1 MTFFAGRR
9 QKQQEV
15 LEKNGESKSHD
26 GVCKRQVFV
35 DPPETSGG
43 LSWKQIVDSP
53 PETSGGLSRKQVV
66 DNPPETS
73 GGLSRKQVVDNP
85 PETSGGLSRKQVVGD
100 PPETAGGWLKK
111 LEAKVTEAREEV
123 RLMVPDS
130 TSGSSKQPAGEGKVG
145 TYIGRR
151 GEAGKEKSRKGA

>member
-73 GGLSRKQVVDNP
+73 GGLYRKQVV
-85 PETSGGLSRKQVVGD
+85 SD

-130 TSGSSKQPAGEGKVG
+130 TSGSSEQAAGEGKVG
-145 TYIGRR
+145 IGRR